1 MKKAIVLLSGG
12 LDSTTVLAA
21 VTNKGF
27 DIIALSFNYGQRHNY
42 EIECAKEIATS
53 YNITKHQ
60 IANIDLGAIGGSA
73 LTDDIDVPKNRDSG
87 EMNSEIP
94 ITYVPARNTIFL
106 SYALALA
113 EVENSFNIFIGVN
126 ALDYSGYPDCRPEY
140 IESFQK
146 MGRLATKSGVEEMEQ
161 LQIHT
166 PLIDLKKSEIIMENV
181 DGIFHQAAM
190 ASVQDSFR
198 IPEKFHDV
206 NVNGTEN
213 IFKIAKE
220 FGIKVVYAS
229 SSSVYGDTSILP
241 TTESDEKRPINPYA
255 KTKLEKDKLAEQYAK
270 NGLKVI
276 GLRYFNVFGP
286 RQSKEYAGVIKLF
299 LERIQQGLPPLVNGD
314 GLQIRDFVYV
324 DDAVNAN
331 ILSMESD
338 IDFEFFNIGTGTT
351 ISILD
356 LANIIIKFSGLKL
369 KPIHQPA
376 VPGDVKATQADITKA
391 KMMLKWKPTTSIEN
405 WLKSTVL
412 DIKNNL

>member
-1 MKKAIVLLSGG
+1 MKILVTGGAGFIGSHIVEYLVQRG
-12 LDSTTVLAA
+12 DSVTVVDNLNTGKIENLKSVFKKINFAQI
-21 VTNKGF
+21 
-27 DIIALSFNYGQRHNY
+27 DIRDFKVLKNLM
-42 EIECAKEIATS
+42 E
-53 YNITKHQ
+53 
-60 IANIDLGAIGGSA
+60 NID
-73 LTDDIDVPKNRDSG
+73 
-87 EMNSEIP
+87 
-94 ITYVPARNTIFL
+94 
-106 SYALALA
+106 
-113 EVENSFNIFIGVN
+113 GV
-126 ALDYSGYPDCRPEY
+126 
-140 IESFQK
+140 
-146 MGRLATKSGVEEMEQ
+146 
-161 LQIHT
+161 
-166 PLIDLKKSEIIMENV
+166 
-181 DGIFHQAAM
+181 FHQAAM

-324 DDAVNAN
+324 DDVVNAN

-356 LANIIIKFSGLKL
+356 LANIIIKFSGLKI
-369 KPIHQPA
+369 KPIHRPA
-376 VPGDVKATQADITKA
+376 LPGDVRATQADITKV
-391 KMMLKWKPTTSIEN
+391 KTMLKWRPTTSIQD
-405 WLKSTVL
+405 WLKSAVL

>member
-1 MKKAIVLLSGG
+1 MKYVVTGG
-12 LDSTTVLAA
+12 AGFIGSHLIEKLVKQGDVVTVLDNLNTGKIENLKP
-21 VTNKGF
+21 VSKKINF
-27 DIIALSFNYGQRHNY
+27 VQNDI
-42 EIECAKEIATS
+42 
-53 YNITKHQ
+53 
-60 IANIDLGAIGGSA
+60 
-73 LTDDIDVPKNRDSG
+73 RD
-87 EMNSEIP
+87 
-94 ITYVPARNTIFL
+94 F
-106 SYALALA
+106 
-113 EVENSFNIFIGVN
+113 EVLRS
-126 ALDYSGYPDCRPEY
+126 L
-140 IESFQK
+140 
-146 MGRLATKSGVEEMEQ
+146 
-161 LQIHT
+161 
-166 PLIDLKKSEIIMENV
+166 MENV
-181 DGIFHQAAM
+181 DGVFHQAAM

-255 KTKLEKDKLAEQYAK
+255 KTKLEKDKLADQYAK

-299 LERIQQGLPPLVNGD
+299 LERIQQGLAPLVNGD

-324 DDAVNAN
+324 NDVVNAN

-356 LANIIIKFSGLKL
+356 LANIIIKFSGLKI
-369 KPIHQPA
+369 KPIHRSA
-376 VPGDVKATQADITKA
+376 LPGDVRATQADITKV
-391 KMMLKWKPTTSIEN
+391 KTMLKWKPTTSIQD
-405 WLKSTVL
+405 WLKSAVL

>member
-1 MKKAIVLLSGG
+1 MKY
-12 LDSTTVLAA
+12 A
-21 VTNKGF
+21 VTG
-27 DIIALSFNYGQRHNY
+27 
-42 EIECAKEIATS
+42 
-53 YNITKHQ
+53 
-60 IANIDLGAIGGSA
+60 GAG
-73 LTDDIDVPKNRDSG
+73 
-87 EMNSEIP
+87 
-94 ITYVPARNTIFL
+94 
-106 SYALALA
+106 
-113 EVENSFNIFIGVN
+113 FIGSHLVKNLVERGDEVIAIDNLNTGKKKNIEKFSEKIDFFEVDIRDFN
-126 ALDYSGYPDCRPEY
+126 A
-140 IESFQK
+140 IED
-146 MGRLATKSGVEEMEQ
+146 
-161 LQIHT
+161 I
-166 PLIDLKKSEIIMENV
+166 LKNV
-181 DGIFHQAAM
+181 DGIFHEAAL

-241 TTESDEKRPINPYA
+241 ITESDEKRPINPYA

-324 DDAVNAN
+324 DDAVNAI

-356 LANIIIKFSGLKL
+356 LANMIIKFSGLKI
-369 KPIHQPA
+369 KPIHRPA
-376 VPGDVKATQADITKA
+376 LSGDVRATQADITKV
-391 KMMLKWKPTTSIEN
+391 KTMLKWRPTISIQD
-405 WLKSTVL
+405 WLKSAVL
-412 DIKNNL
+412 DVKNNL

>member
-1 MKKAIVLLSGG
+1 MKILVTGG
-12 LDSTTVLAA
+12 A
-21 VTNKGF
+21 G
-27 DIIALSFNYGQRHNY
+27 
-42 EIECAKEIATS
+42 
-53 YNITKHQ
+53 
-60 IANIDLGAIGGSA
+60 
-73 LTDDIDVPKNRDSG
+73 
-87 EMNSEIP
+87 
-94 ITYVPARNTIFL
+94 
-106 SYALALA
+106 
-113 EVENSFNIFIGVN
+113 FIGSHIV
-126 ALDYSGYPDCRPEY
+126 EY
-140 IESFQK
+140 LVQRGDSVTVVDNLNTGKIEN
-146 MGRLATKSGVEEMEQ
+146 LKSVFKKINFA
-161 LQIHT
+161 QID
-166 PLIDLKKSEIIMENV
+166 IRDFKVLKNLMENI

-324 DDAVNAN
+324 DDVVNAN

-351 ISILD
+351 VSILD
-356 LANIIIKFSGLKL
+356 LANIIIKFSGLKI
-369 KPIHQPA
+369 KPIHRP
-376 VPGDVKATQADITKA
+376 VLPGDVRATQADITKV
-391 KMMLKWKPTTSIEN
+391 KTMLKWRPTTSIQD
-405 WLKSTVL
+405 WLKSAVL